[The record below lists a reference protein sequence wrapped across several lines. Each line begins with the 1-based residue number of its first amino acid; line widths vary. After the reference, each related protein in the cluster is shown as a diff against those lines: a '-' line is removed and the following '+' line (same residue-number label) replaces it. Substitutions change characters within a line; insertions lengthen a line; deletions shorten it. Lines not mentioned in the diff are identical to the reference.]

1 MWGAAALWAGVR
13 SLGRGQE
20 LVAGAQGQSVLC
32 PCDGT
37 ADYLY
42 GVVEVPDEI
51 LDDGQ
56 LLEVL
61 LPEVCL

>member
-1 MWGAAALWAGVR
+1 MWG

>member
-1 MWGAAALWAGVR
+1 MWGAAALWAG
-13 SLGRGQE
+13 
-20 LVAGAQGQSVLC
+20 

-42 GVVEVPDEI
+42 GVVEIFDEI